1 MIPANDTKRKN
12 PLSAECRAAIWFA
25 AVERR
30 RIRELINRNL
40 TDDALADI
48 YEVSESTVH
57 RVLAGKSVRSV
68 PIGVRSALLS
78 AQRRRAG
85 LLAEVRSMYSND
97 ALAALYGLS
106 ANSVRR
112 VIEAERK
119 RRGR

>member
-1 MIPANDTKRKN
+1 MIPANETKRKN
-12 PLSAECRAAIWFA
+12 PLSAECRAAIWSA

-30 RIRELINRNL
+30 RIREEINRSL

-68 PIGVRSALLS
+68 SMGIRCALLS
-78 AQRRRAG
+78 AQERRSS
-85 LLAEVRSMYSND
+85 LLAEVRDMYSND
-97 ALAALYGLS
+97 ALAALYGVS